1 MAKANVDQ
9 QDDEYEDDPKR
20 QIDSY
25 VHSGIRSPSDHTLIF
40 KCQAMK
46 NVVQSAR
53 KYALSNAHIQICGEN
68 GAGKEII
75 ANIIHRHSRRCD
87 KPLIKIN
94 CSAIPYALMESE
106 LFGHAKGSFT
116 GAMFD
121 KKGKFEMANG
131 GTILLDEIGDLPL
144 QNQPKLL
151 RVIESKELTPLG
163 STTPVKINV
172 RVLSL
177 TNKDLK
183 KMVHEGSF
191 REDLYHRLAV
201 LNIYVPPLRERKE
214 DIPLLASCFLKLIA
228 DEESGPAKELSTEA
242 VSCIVNKEYSGNV
255 RELKNLIYRM
265 YLCSEGAII
274 TGEEAA
280 AAGAI
285 NGFIDYDI
293 LKTSLPYD
301 RFKELMEGK
310 YLEKQLVKND
320 FSLSKTASSIQMQ
333 TSNLSRKLKELGID
347 IKRLK
352 QGIVAY

>member
-1 MAKANVDQ
+1 MAKAGVDQ
-9 QDDEYEDDPKR
+9 TEDECAGDLKR
-20 QIDSY
+20 QNDSY

-75 ANIIHRHSRRCD
+75 ANIIHRHSRRCN

-94 CSAIPYALMESE
+94 CSVIPYALMESE
-106 LFGHAKGSFT
+106 LFGHAKGAFT
-116 GAMFD
+116 GAMAD

-151 RVIESKELTPLG
+151 RVIESKEMTPLG
-163 STTPVKINV
+163 STTPMEIDV
-172 RVLSL
+172 RVLSS
-177 TNKDLK
+177 TNKDLI

-214 DIPLLASCFLKLIA
+214 DIPLLASHFLKLIA
-228 DEESGPAKELSTEA
+228 EEESGPAKELSSEA

-274 TGEEAA
+274 TGDEAE
-280 AAGAI
+280 AAGAL
-285 NGFIDYDI
+285 NDI
-293 LKTSLPYD
+293 IYYNVVDTSLPYN

-310 YLEKQLVKND
+310 YLEKQLEKND
-320 FSLSKTASSIQMQ
+320 FNLSKTAKTLQMQ
-333 TSNLSRKLKELGID
+333 KGNLSRKLKGLGID
-347 IKRLK
+347 INQIKTENGCL
-352 QGIVAY
+352 

>member
-1 MAKANVDQ
+1 MAKASVDQ
-9 QDDEYEDDPKR
+9 QEDEYAGDLKR
-20 QIDSY
+20 QNDSY
-25 VHSGIRSPSDHTLIF
+25 VHTGIRSPSDHVLIF

-46 NVVQSAR
+46 NVVRSAK

-75 ANIIHRHSRRCD
+75 ANIIHLHSKRCD
-87 KPLIKIN
+87 KPIIKIN

-106 LFGHAKGSFT
+106 LFGHIKGAFT
-116 GAMFD
+116 GAMVD

-131 GTILLDEIGDLPL
+131 GTILFDEIGDLPL

-163 STTPVKINV
+163 STTPVKIDV
-172 RVLSL
+172 RILSS

-183 KMVHEGSF
+183 KMVQEGSF

-201 LNIYVPPLRERKE
+201 LNIYIPPLRERKE
-214 DIPLLASCFLKLIA
+214 DIPLLASYFLKLIA
-228 DEESGPAKELSTEA
+228 DEESGPAKEFSSEA

-274 TGEEAA
+274 TGEEAE

-285 NGFIDYDI
+285 NRVYR
-293 LKTSLPYD
+293 S
-301 RFKELMEGK
+301 
-310 YLEKQLVKND
+310 
-320 FSLSKTASSIQMQ
+320 
-333 TSNLSRKLKELGID
+333 
-347 IKRLK
+347 
-352 QGIVAY
+352 